1 MTTKSI
7 IRHWSNAKGADHLF
21 NIDLLD
27 NEGGE
32 IRGTFFKEGSD
43 KFFPIIEEGKV
54 RYFINKFVLLFVSF
68 FVVLFVRLLV

>member
-1 MTTKSI
+1 VTTKSI
-7 IRHWSNAKGADHLF
+7 IRHWSNAKGAGHLF

-27 NEGGE
+27 NGGGE

>member
-1 MTTKSI
+1 VTTKSV
-7 IRHWSNAKGADHLF
+7 IRHWSNLKGTGHLF

-27 NEGGE
+27 NGGGE

-54 RYFINKFVLLFVSF
+54 RYFINKFVLLFVSLLLICF
-68 FVVLFVRLLV
+68 FVC

>member
-7 IRHWSNAKGADHLF
+7 IRHWSNAKGAGHLF

-27 NEGGE
+27 NGGGE